1 MVPWNSASGGFA
13 YIWQSK
19 KGGIIAIKTEGTQ
32 IHFLSDV
39 LATVASLDLKVPI
52 ECFHSRGQHL
62 CKFIRTKERVC
73 IRKEFNSH
81 RIGLGHQYGRR
92 DVMWKHSIETAMRN
106 ESSHKRFGNEV
117 IMDLKKIMVSLAIKR
132 LTKKRPRQDSNLES
146 PDS

>member
-32 IHFLSDV
+32 IHFLRDV
-39 LATVASLDLKVPI
+39 LATVASLDLKVP
-52 ECFHSRGQHL
+52 
-62 CKFIRTKERVC
+62 
-73 IRKEFNSH
+73 
-81 RIGLGHQYGRR
+81 
-92 DVMWKHSIETAMRN
+92 IETAMRN

-117 IMDLKKIMVSLAIKR
+117 IMDLKKKKVSLAIKR
-132 LTKKRPRQDSNLES
+132 LKKKRPRQDSNLES